1 MNKSKVILTIFII
14 IISFFLISCDE
25 VTSPFAVISI
35 EKVGQN
41 LEGYIYEIKFVDNNS
56 YQFIVPFGTDGENGL
71 TPRIGTNGNW
81 WIGEEDTGIFA
92 QGPQGEQGNSGV
104 NGENGLTPRIGANGN
119 WWIGEEDTGISA
131 QGPQGEQG
139 NSGVNGENG
148 LTPRIGANGNWW
160 IGTVDTGVKA
170 QGSSGT
176 DGKDGITPH
185 IGENGHWWIGDTDT
199 GLFAGEPDVIKQTGE
214 FEFAVNSDGES
225 YYLIKYTGKD
235 RYISI
240 PKTHK
245 GYPVTEIGKE
255 AFKDNTI
262 IETLITNNVKKIE
275 DDAFNGATNLKEVNL
290 TKAESIGTTAFY
302 NCSNL
307 KSVFMPNTVTSIG
320 YSAFYNCSNLKSIII
335 PNSVTYIG
343 SSAFYNC
350 SNLKSVIIP
359 NSVTYIGSSA
369 FYNCSNLKSVIIP
382 NSVTYIG
389 NSAFANCSKLTIY
402 AETSS
407 KLSGWDNNWNYSNRP
422 IYWGV
427 KEYDTLNDID
437 YARLSDDKII
447 IRGFNPN
454 SLTTDFVL
462 PDTIN
467 TYQVTAIQEY
477 AFINNTNI
485 TSIYIPNSVTY
496 IGALAFGYCSSLTIY
511 AEASSKPSG
520 WDNNWNYSNR
530 PVYWGAKR

>member
-119 WWIGEEDTGISA
+119 WWIG
-131 QGPQGEQG
+131 
-139 NSGVNGENG
+139 
-148 LTPRIGANGNWW
+148 
-160 IGTVDTGVKA
+160 TVDTGVKA

-240 PKTHK
+240 PKTYK

-290 TKAESIGTTAFY
+290 TKAESIGTKAFY
-302 NCSNL
+302 NCSSLTN
-307 KSVFMPNTVTSIG
+307 VFIPNTVTSIG
-320 YSAFYNCSNLKSIII
+320 YSTFDGCSS
-335 PNSVTYIG
+335 
-343 SSAFYNC
+343 
-350 SNLKSVIIP
+350 LKSVIIP
-359 NSVTYIGSSA
+359 NSVTSIGGSL
-369 FYNCSNLKSVIIP
+369 FRDCGILI
-382 NSVTYIG
+382 
-389 NSAFANCSKLTIY
+389 IY

-407 KLSGWDNNWNYSNRP
+407 KLSGWDDNWNISRRFV
-422 IYWGV
+422 YWGV

-437 YARLSDDKII
+437 YARLSDGKII

-454 SLTTDFVL
+454 SLITDFVL

>member
-81 WIGEEDTGIFA
+81 WIGEEDTGIF
-92 QGPQGEQGNSGV
+92 
-104 NGENGLTPRIGANGN
+104 
-119 WWIGEEDTGISA
+119 A

-307 KSVFMPNTVTSIG
+307 KSI
-320 YSAFYNCSNLKSIII
+320 
-335 PNSVTYIG
+335 
-343 SSAFYNC
+343 
-350 SNLKSVIIP
+350 IIP

-437 YARLSDDKII
+437 YARLSDGKII

-454 SLTTDFVL
+454 SLITDFVL